1 MRLNKVIN
9 DPIYEFIPIPDEII
23 LSLIDHPYFQR
34 LTRIKQ
40 LGFSYLVFP
49 GAHHTRFAHS
59 LGAMYLMQR
68 ALEQLNEQSIYIDDK
83 TYLSSLIAILLH
95 DIGHGPFSHT
105 LEALLADNISHEFIT
120 NLAMKKLEKSYGEP
134 LNIARQI
141 FNDSFPVK
149 FYHQLV
155 SSQLDMDRLD
165 YLTRDSFYTGV
176 SEGIINTQRI
186 IYMLTLTADG
196 DLGILAKGIYSI
208 EKFIIARKIMYW
220 QVYYHKTT
228 MAADEMLYQVIKRA
242 KYLSQNGDK
251 IPATEPLEY
260 FLKYNDKKFSEDD
273 LDVFMQLDDYD
284 VMTALKMWCDHD
296 DIILQLLSRKL
307 LNRNLFR
314 CIIQNNNPI
323 TETERMKILK
333 QKILKNYKIDKNDLH
348 YLISI
353 REIENQAYT
362 PLKDQ
367 INLVYKNGEVKD
379 ISSVSDQ
386 FNTEL
391 FPNDTMKYFLFYPKE
406 IE

>member
-23 LSLIDHPYFQR
+23 LSLIDHEYFQR

-68 ALEQLNEQSIYIDDK
+68 ALNQLNDQGIYIDDK
-83 TYLSSLIAILLH
+83 TYLSSLIAILMH

-105 LEALLADNISHEFIT
+105 LEALLADNINHEFIT
-120 NLAMKKLEKSYGEP
+120 DIAMKKLEKSYGEP
-134 LNIARQI
+134 MTIARQI
-141 FNDSFPVK
+141 FNNSYSVK

-186 IYMLTLTADG
+186 IYMLTLTANG

-220 QVYYHKTT
+220 
-228 MAADEMLYQVIKRA
+228 
-242 KYLSQNGDK
+242 
-251 IPATEPLEY
+251 
-260 FLKYNDKKFSEDD
+260 
-273 LDVFMQLDDYD
+273 
-284 VMTALKMWCDHD
+284 
-296 DIILQLLSRKL
+296 
-307 LNRNLFR
+307 
-314 CIIQNNNPI
+314 
-323 TETERMKILK
+323 
-333 QKILKNYKIDKNDLH
+333 
-348 YLISI
+348 
-353 REIENQAYT
+353 
-362 PLKDQ
+362 
-367 INLVYKNGEVKD
+367 
-379 ISSVSDQ
+379 
-386 FNTEL
+386 
-391 FPNDTMKYFLFYPKE
+391 
-406 IE
+406 